1 MPLRYTYAMQAL
13 ISGPSVILFHNIGT
27 LWDATW
33 WFILPV
39 FLYPTFVKMWLFYV
53 KKHYVA
59 NLKWVNLQVNV
70 PAEVLKTPKA
80 MEQVFAAA
88 HGTFSFGIKWY
99 DKWWNGEVE
108 TWSSFEIM
116 ADSSGPRFYIRVVAS
131 AQKMMEAAIYSQY
144 PDAEITLAEDYTAK
158 FPLVLPNAMYD
169 LHSADFILTHDNTLP
184 IRTYEYFEAKEADEK
199 IDTIGTLM
207 ESLSHHSGDE
217 TTWIHV
223 LIRPTDS
230 QWVKEAL
237 KKYRDKEI
245 LSTPDK
251 EPAKWDFVKA
261 FFSNLLKAPFLKEGE
276 ELAWPET
283 EKGGK
288 IKMMDLTPAGKTR
301 VEAIDMKVSKLC
313 FETVIRWIH
322 INRKEEMNLGNTAGI
337 RAWAKQFADENL
349 NLLKPYLPTYT
360 VTAKWPFK
368 KRKQYVKKR
377 LQYENGIKRRF
388 PKKFS
393 IMNTEELATIY
404 HFPSATVKTPM
415 LGRVEAKKGT
425 PPASLPIE

>member
-1 MPLRYTYAMQAL
+1 ML
-13 ISGPSVILFHNIGT
+13 ISEQSAFLFNNILG

-33 WFILPV
+33 WIIIPIFLFPV
-39 FLYPTFVKMWLFYV
+39 FTNMWLFYV

-59 NLKWVNLQVNV
+59 NLKWVNMQVSV
-70 PAEVLKTPKA
+70 PVEVLKTPKA

-108 TWSSFEIM
+108 NWSSFEIM
-116 ADSSGPRFYIRVVAS
+116 ADSAGPRFYIRVIA
-131 AQKMMEAAIYSQY
+131 AHQKMLEAAIYSQY
-144 PDAEITLAEDYTAK
+144 PDAEILLAEDYTTK

-169 LHSADFILTHDNTLP
+169 LQSADFILTHDDTLP

-207 ESLSHHSGDE
+207 EALSHHTGEE

-230 QWVKEAL
+230 QWIEKAL
-237 KKYRDKEI
+237 KFRNETILKEKDKKV
-245 LSTPDK
+245 PF
-251 EPAKWDFVKA
+251 WDFAKA
-261 FFSNLLKAPFLKEGE
+261 FFWNVLKAPFLKEGD
-276 ELAWPET
+276 ELEWPEDK
-283 EKGGK
+283 KGEK
-288 IKMMDLTPAGKTR
+288 IKIMDLPPGKKIQL
-301 VEAIDMKVSKLC
+301 EAIDMKLSKVM
-313 FETVIRWIH
+313 FETVIRWTH
-322 INRKEEMNLGNTAGI
+322 INRREEMNLANTAGI
-337 RAWAKQFADENL
+337 KAWAKQFADENL
-349 NLLKPYLPTYT
+349 NLLKPYLPTLT
-360 VTAKWPFK
+360 ATAKWPFK
-368 KRKQYVKKR
+368 KRKQFIKKR
-377 LQYENGIKRRF
+377 LQYENSIKRRF

-393 IMNTEELATIY
+393 RMNTEELATIY

-425 PPASLPIE
+425 PPASLPVE

>member
-1 MPLRYTYAMQAL
+1 MRML
-13 ISGPSVILFHNIGT
+13 ISEPSAILFAN
-27 LWDATW
+27 LWNATW
-33 WFILPV
+33 WFIIPL
-39 FLYPTFVKMWLFYV
+39 FLFPLFVKIWLFYV
-53 KKHYVA
+53 KKHYIV
-59 NLKWVNLQVNV
+59 NLKWVNLQVSV
-70 PAEVLKTPKA
+70 PVEVLKTPKA
-80 MEQVFAAA
+80 MEQIFAAA

-108 TWSSFEIM
+108 NWSSFEIV
-116 ADSSGPRFYIRVVAS
+116 ADSAGPRFYVRVVAG
-131 AQKMMEAAIYSQY
+131 AQKMLEAAIYSQY
-144 PDAEITLAEDYTAK
+144 PDAEIITAEDYTAK

-199 IDTIGTLM
+199 IDTISTLM
-207 ESLSHHSGDE
+207 EALSHHTGDE

-230 QWVKEAL
+230 QWIKEAI
-237 KKYRDKEI
+237 KKFRDKEI
-245 LSTPDK
+245 LEKPGKDVLFK
-251 EPAKWDFVKA
+251 DFAKA
-261 FFSNLLKAPFLKEGE
+261 FFFNLFKAPFLKEGE
-276 ELAWPET
+276 ELKWPEK
-283 EKGGK
+283 EKSEK
-288 IKMMDLTPAGKTR
+288 IKILDLPPAQKLKL
-301 VEAIDMKVSKLC
+301 EAIDMKLSKLM
-313 FETVIRWIH
+313 FETVIRWTH
-322 INRKEEMNLGNTAGI
+322 INRKEEMNLANTAGI
-337 RAWAKQFADENL
+337 KAWAKQFADENL

-368 KRKQYVKKR
+368 KRKQFIKKR
-377 LQYENGIKRRF
+377 LQYENAIKRRF

-393 IMNTEELATIY
+393 MMNTEELATIY